1 MIYLLSWYVQ
11 DFLWIL
17 SSGKVLV
24 PEIYLLALVFLSMF
38 RTEDGVRTVWAAF
51 IGGVLWDLRW
61 TGLPGATSLLYV
73 TTLMLVRWLWRSIPA
88 TGRTISLFGL
98 LLWFSNMPITLARLF
113 LWGARGLSIL
123 AGLPGAAEP
132 HSPAG
137 APRVRGIRMEVEKPG
152 CLTFAP

>member
-1 MIYLLSWYVQ
+1 VIYLLSWYVQ

-24 PEIYLLALVFLSMF
+24 PEVYLLALVFLSMF

-123 AGLPGAAEP
+123 QAYLVQQSHIVPLVLLGCAAYAWR
-132 HSPAG
+132 SKNQD
-137 APRVRGIRMEVEKPG
+137 V
-152 CLTFAP
+152 